1 MAHEQSK
8 LILIVDDEAHVR
20 NYLRNI
26 LVDKG
31 FRVAT
36 AADGFEALERI
47 GEEKPDLISLDL
59 VMPKRS
65 GMKFYKDL
73 QTNPDWSGIPTL
85 IVTGHARDDLGRE
98 DFEELTVSGP
108 GFYLEKPVKP
118 LHYINAVQKMLG
130 IIPES
135 SDEEENLS
143 AELSNALV
151 GANEETLKKA
161 LEAIKKKLSEKT
173 T

>member
-1 MAHEQSK
+1 MGHEQGK
-8 LILIVDDEAHVR
+8 LILVVDDEAHVR
-20 NYLRNI
+20 NYLENI
-26 LVDKG
+26 LVDQG
-31 FRVAT
+31 FRVTT
-36 AADGFEALERI
+36 AVDGFEALDRI
-47 GEEKPDLISLDL
+47 VDEKPDLISLDL

-65 GMKFYKDL
+65 GMKFYRDL

-98 DFEELTVSGP
+98 DFEELTISGP

-118 LHYINAVQKMLG
+118 GHYVAAVKKMLG
-130 IIPES
+130 MS
-135 SDEEENLS
+135 SEASSEEETLS
-143 AELSNALV
+143 KELSNALV

-173 T
+173 D

>member
-1 MAHEQSK
+1 MGYEQGK
-8 LILIVDDEAHVR
+8 LILVVDDEAHVR
-20 NYLRNI
+20 NYLKNI
-26 LVDKG
+26 LVDEG

-36 AADGFEALERI
+36 AADGFEAL
-47 GEEKPDLISLDL
+47 GKVVDEKPDLISLDL

-65 GMKFYKDL
+65 GMKFYRDL
-73 QTNPDWSGIPTL
+73 QTNPDWRGIPTL

-98 DFEELTVSGP
+98 DFEELTISGP

-118 LHYINAVQKMLG
+118 RHYIEAVKKMLG
-130 IIPES
+130 ITSEAS
-135 SDEEENLS
+135 SGEETLNK
-143 AELSNALV
+143 ELSNALV

-173 T
+173 G